1 MTIRLQRRSR
11 IAPKTKTNTT
21 RAVVL
26 TSLSIASGLMLAVFG
41 PLVSAQTRYVVHE
54 APSGSHEQLLAAD
67 DAAWTKATEIR
78 WGSAGA
84 ETTFKALWNDRGL
97 YVRFD
102 AMDMSPWH
110 TMTKR
115 DEHLWDE
122 EVVEIF
128 LDVNRSG
135 RNYAELEINP
145 ANVICDVLM
154 IAPAPD
160 KKNDLTWNID
170 GLESRVTNR
179 GVFAGGSEPP
189 SRGARWIPVAFMPWT
204 GFKSLPSA
212 AGIALPP
219 TRGTAWRFNV
229 FRIERPGGP
238 KAPEDHAIFAAWSPI
253 SGESFHEP
261 AAFRDFV
268 FQQ

>member
-1 MTIRLQRRSR
+1 MR
-11 IAPKTKTNTT
+11 
-21 RAVVL
+21 
-26 TSLSIASGLMLAVFG
+26 
-41 PLVSAQTRYVVHE
+41 
-54 APSGSHEQLLAAD
+54 LAASD
-67 DAAWTKATEIR
+67 
-78 WGSAGA
+78 
-84 ETTFKALWNDRGL
+84 FKALWNDRGL

-102 AMDMSPWH
+102 AMDMAPWH

-154 IAPAPD
+154 ISPSPD

-179 GVFAGGSEPP
+179 GVFAGGTEP
-189 SRGARWIPVAFMPWT
+189 RAV
-204 GFKSLPSA
+204 
-212 AGIALPP
+212 
-219 TRGTAWRFNV
+219 V
-229 FRIERPGGP
+229 PGGSP
-238 KAPEDHAIFAAWSPI
+238 WRSCPGPGSAHTVGCRDRAAAHAWHGLALQ
-253 SGESFHEP
+253 
-261 AAFRDFV
+261 RLQD
-268 FQQ
+268 